1 MGASAEDFTVVEA
14 GISELQAAMSA
25 GRVTSRRIVEEY
37 LARIDEYDALL
48 HATLAVNPRALEAA
62 DRLDRERA
70 AGTVRGP
77 LHGVPIALKDNI
89 QTADMPTTGGALAF
103 EGFVPPCDAPLVSEL
118 RTAGAIILAKTT
130 LTELANWVAPDMP
143 NGYNALIGHGMNPYD
158 PRPDPRPG
166 RDDGRCVLDPDG
178 SSSGAGTAAN
188 LWAANIGTETCGSIQ
203 GPASHNM
210 LAFVKPTVGS
220 ISRRGIIPITVD
232 QDTAGPLAK
241 CVTDLALLLDV
252 LVEAVDPGDPTTK
265 SCSRP
270 TGGYARC
277 LDARAL
283 RGARIGIPRAYFY
296 DAITPPG
303 CNAPMGG
310 LDPAATALMSRAI
323 EILERAGAV
332 LIDPVEI
339 PSITAPRVE
348 DNLLRFATCGGEDG
362 DDETCSSVLR
372 YGMQRDFNAW
382 LDALGDKAPVASL
395 AELREFNL
403 ANRARGAIVYG
414 QALLDRSDA
423 VDLSADRARYL
434 ADRAKDL
441 RLSRTEGLDAALH
454 AHRLDALLF
463 PAGSGEELINKA
475 GYPAVGVPFG
485 CVPNACSAE
494 LPAEFDPQPLP
505 FGITFVGA
513 ACSEARLLAL
523 AYAFEQLTRARRA
536 PPAFP

>member
-1 MGASAEDFTVVEA
+1 MVETAGDFTVVEA
-14 GISELQAAMSA
+14 GISELQAAMSE
-25 GRVTSRRIVEEY
+25 GRATSRRIVEAY
-37 LARIDEYDALL
+37 LARIDAYDERLR
-48 HATLAVNPRALEAA
+48 ATLAVNPRALETA

-103 EGFVPPCDAPLVSEL
+103 ADFVPPFDARLVSEL
-118 RTAGAIILAKTT
+118 RAAGAIILAKTT
-130 LTELANWVAPDMP
+130 LTELANWVAADMP

-158 PRPDPRPG
+158 PRPDPRSG

-220 ISRRGIIPITVD
+220 ISRRGIIPITAD

-241 CVTDLALLLDV
+241 CVTDIALLLDV
-252 LVEAVDPGDPTTK
+252 LVGAVDPRDPKTGN
-265 SCSRP
+265 CARP
-270 TGGYARC
+270 TGGYTRC
-277 LDARAL
+277 LDTRAL
-283 RGARIGIPRAYFY
+283 RGARIGIPRAYYY
-296 DAITPPG
+296 DAFNPPG
-303 CNAPMGG
+303 CNAPAGG
-310 LDPAATALMSRAI
+310 LDSAATELMSRAI
-323 EILERAGAV
+323 AILVRAGAV
-332 LIDPVEI
+332 LVDPVEI
-339 PSITAPRVE
+339 PSIRATRVA
-348 DNLLRFATCGGEDG
+348 DSLLRFGTCGADDG
-362 DDETCSSVLR
+362 DDAACSSVLR
-372 YGMQRDFNAW
+372 YGMRRDFNAW
-382 LDALGDKAPVASL
+382 LDALGDTAPVTSL
-395 AELREFNL
+395 TELREFNL

-441 RLSRTEGLDAALH
+441 RLSRTEGLDAALS

-463 PAGSGEELINKA
+463 PAGSCEELLDKA

-485 CVPNACSAE
+485 FVPNACGAE
-494 LPAEFDPQPLP
+494 LPADFDPQPLP
-505 FGITFVGA
+505 FGVTFVGA

-536 PPAFP
+536 PPGFP